1 MLRFKQKLYVNSQ
14 LNSNNIGSYSLDK
27 YKNINTLC
35 VNENELRFGMKD
47 YKTPLRYLAKKLIMR
62 NNYKNLII
70 TKGKFGSYLFRK
82 DKDFFCPAFV
92 QNPDDTI
99 GSGDAFFSIASL
111 CLSSKIEPDLC
122 LFFASIAASY
132 TVSNLGND
140 KYFNYEIFKKNL
152 EYLFN

>member
-82 DKDFFCPAFV
+82 DKDFSVRHLF
-92 QNPDDTI
+92 
-99 GSGDAFFSIASL
+99 
-111 CLSSKIEPDLC
+111 KILMT
-122 LFFASIAASY
+122 L
-132 TVSNLGND
+132 
-140 KYFNYEIFKKNL
+140 
-152 EYLFN
+152 

>member
-1 MLRFKQKLYVNSQ
+1 
-14 LNSNNIGSYSLDK
+14 
-27 YKNINTLC
+27 
-35 VNENELRFGMKD
+35 MKD
-47 YKTPLRYLAKKLIMR
+47 YKTPLKYLAKKLIMR